1 MTQKNKPH
9 ENSITLIKYLVISL
23 ILFTL
28 GFYLIQVSGLD
39 QKTTL
44 TLYEPNQK
52 VHLLLLIFAEI
63 GKYLPPALILAF
75 FLYSIKERQ
84 YRRESIYLMSVLV
97 FATALLINVVLKPT
111 FTRPRPEYCQEFNP
125 QADQQFIHAFDSSEI
140 TDSSSFP
147 SGHTG
152 SAFSL
157 LAIFFILRNRKSPK
171 RHIALLLLCLF
182 GLSVGIIR
190 IHQGRHFISDI
201 LGSFASLWL
210 TCLILYPILTSQINT
225 IIDKEEQSN

>member
-1 MTQKNKPH
+1 MTSTKTIKAKT
-9 ENSITLIKYLVISL
+9 SASIKYLMISL
-23 ILFTL
+23 
-28 GFYLIQVSGLD
+28 LIFIFAFSIIRFGELD
-39 QKTTL
+39 QKL
-44 TLYEPNQK
+44 TAILYQPNQK
-52 VHLLLLIFAEI
+52 IHALLFLFGEV
-63 GKYLPPALILAF
+63 GKYLPPVLIFVF
-75 FLYSIKERQ
+75 FLYSIKKTQ

-97 FATALLINVVLKPT
+97 LGSGLMINAILKPT

-125 QADQQFIHAFDSSEI
+125 KAEQQFIHAFEATEI

-157 LAIFFILRNRKSPK
+157 LAIFFVLLNRKSPK

-182 GLSVGIIR
+182 GFSVGATRII
-190 IHQGRHFISDI
+190 QGRHFLSDI

-210 TCLILYPILTSQINT
+210 TCIILMPILRKKTAEHMRI
-225 IIDKEEQSN
+225 